1 MDSSVGLEIRK
12 SRLFNKKS
20 NRAFVVALDHGILM
34 GPIQGIENIAD
45 TVSKV
50 TKGGADA
57 IQVTPPV
64 AQAIRENFFGRGGP
78 ALIARLDHSNYW
90 RATPAPKPGYYT
102 KIFTVKDAVRVNAD
116 AVVTYLLTGF
126 EDDRQEAENL
136 RSLADMVR
144 EAQDYGMPIIIEPL
158 GLQKGSQAVRDE
170 SVIKLAVRMA
180 TEIGA
185 DFLKVD
191 YTGEKNSFKT
201 IVGST
206 FTPILVRGGPK
217 TKTIQESFQMVKDS
231 LDCGAKGIVFG
242 RNVWQAPDITK
253 MTKTLAGL
261 VHGELNVK
269 QAAKMAK

>member
-1 MDSSVGLEIRK
+1 MNSGVGTEIRK
-12 SRLFNKKS
+12 NKLFNKKS
-20 NRAFVVALDHGILM
+20 GRTFVVAIDHGILM
-34 GPIQGIENIAD
+34 GPLQGIEDIVD

-50 TKGGADA
+50 AKGGADA
-57 IQVTPPV
+57 IQVVPPV
-64 AQAIRENFFGRGGP
+64 VKVIKENFFGRGSP

-90 RATPAPKPGYYT
+90 RSIPEPKPGYYT

-126 EDDRQEAENL
+126 EDDSQEAENL

-158 GLQKGSQAVRDE
+158 GLEKGSQAVRNE
-170 SVIKLAVRMA
+170 SIIRLAVRMA

-185 DFLKVD
+185 DLLKVD
-191 YTGEKNSFKT
+191 YTGEKNSFKA

-269 QAAKMAK
+269 Q

>member
-1 MDSSVGLEIRK
+1 MDSSIGLEIRK

-20 NRAFVVALDHGILM
+20 NRTFVVALDHGILM
-34 GPIQGIENIAD
+34 GPIKGIENITD

-50 TKGGADA
+50 AKGGADA

-64 AQAIRENFFGRGGP
+64 AQAIRENFFGRGSP

-158 GLQKGSQAVRDE
+158 GLEKGSQAVRNE
-170 SVIKLAVRMA
+170 SIIKLAVRMA

-185 DFLKVD
+185 DLLKVD
-191 YTGEKNSFKT
+191 YTGEKNSFKA

-217 TKTIQESFQMVKDS
+217 TKTMQESFQMVKDS
-231 LDCGAKGIVFG
+231 LDYGAKGIVFG

>member
-1 MDSSVGLEIRK
+1 MDPSIGLEIRK

-20 NRAFVVALDHGILM
+20 DKTFVVALDHGILM

-50 TKGGADA
+50 VRGGADA

-64 AQAIRENFFGRGGP
+64 VQAIKENFFGRGSP

-102 KIFTVKDAVRVNAD
+102 KIFTVKDAVRANAD

-126 EDDRQEAENL
+126 EDDRQEEENL

-158 GLQKGSQAVRDE
+158 GLEKGSQAVRNE
-170 SVIKLAVRMA
+170 SIIKLAVRMA

-191 YTGEKNSFKT
+191 YTGEKSSFKA

-206 FTPILVRGGPK
+206 FAPILVRGGPK
-217 TKTIQESFQMVKDS
+217 TKTMQESFQMVKDS
-231 LDCGAKGIVFG
+231 LDCGARGIVFG
-242 RNVWQAPDITK
+242 RNVWQAPDITN

-261 VHGELNVK
+261 VHGELNVR
-269 QAAKMAK
+269 QATKMVK